1 MIVYDRVLTLLGKNS
16 SECVGLMNLRP
27 DRADRTLQWM
37 DALADGWLNRFRS
50 LYLCGL
56 HAPVLERRLRRLF
69 GNSRIKVLRSG
80 QPAEMTREVLSEIR
94 QTGGVVFGF
103 GNIGD
108 VGKNL
113 VSHWRAVG
121 EPLEI

>member
-1 MIVYDRVLTLLGKNS
+1 
-16 SECVGLMNLRP
+16 MNLRS

-37 DALADGWLNRFRS
+37 EALADGWLSRFSS
-50 LYLCGL
+50 LYVCGL
-56 HAPVLERRLRRLF
+56 HAPALERRLRRLF

-113 VSHWRAVG
+113 VNHWCAVG